1 MHALSGFFF
10 FKQTTI
16 ITHMVIYIG
25 ADHQGFALKEELKPF
40 LVDQL
45 YEVEDVTPEFKDGD
59 DYPDVAK
66 AVAKKVA
73 YNLDNSKGIVICGS
87 GAGVDIVANKF
98 DKIRSVLGFSPD
110 QVFDARNDDNVNVLA
125 LPAKFMD
132 SDAAKKIIQ
141 VFLQTKFAD
150 REERFRRRI
159 VKILEIERNREV
171 GY

>member
-1 MHALSGFFF
+1 
-10 FKQTTI
+10 
-16 ITHMVIYIG
+16 MVIYIG

-40 LVDQL
+40 LVNQL
-45 YEVEDVTPEFKDGD
+45 YEIEDVTPEFKEGD

-66 AVAKKVA
+66 AIAHKVRM
-73 YNLDNSKGIVICGS
+73 NLDNSRGIIICGS

-125 LPAKFMD
+125 LPASFID
-132 SDAAKKIIQ
+132 VEFAKKIVE

-150 REERFRRRI
+150 HEERFRRRI

>member
-1 MHALSGFFF
+1 
-10 FKQTTI
+10 
-16 ITHMVIYIG
+16 MVIYIG

-40 LVDQL
+40 LVNQL
-45 YEVEDVTPEFKDGD
+45 YEIEDVTPEFKEGD

-66 AVAKKVA
+66 AVAHKVRM
-73 YNLDNSKGIVICGS
+73 NLDNSRGIIICGS

-125 LPAKFMD
+125 LPSSFID
-132 SDAAKKIIQ
+132 SESAKKIVE

-159 VKILEIERNREV
+159 IKILEIERNREV